1 MDLIQPALL
10 MRRMSR
16 RDMLC
21 KSLAIQHKGASM
33 PGEQDQSATVAFLQA
48 QGDGV
53 ERIDTHGAM
62 IFLAGDQ
69 VFKLKRAVDLG
80 YLNFASL
87 AAREDACRAE
97 LTLNR
102 RTAPDLYLDVR
113 SIRAGTDGALNW
125 DVGDVVDWVVVM
137 RRFPATDL
145 LTHVAERGELTQT
158 LLHALADGVAEFH
171 ARAEIMPVTDGA
183 GRMRDVIMGNERS
196 FAAVP
201 TGLLPAADVA
211 RLQEATL
218 HELEKVA
225 GLLDQRARQ
234 GKVRHGHGDLHLA
247 NICLWQGRPVAFD
260 CLEFSAELATTDL
273 LYDLAFLLMDLWQ
286 KGHVGAANLIAN
298 RYADRVGE
306 EDGWPALPLFMSVRA
321 AIRAHVGGAT
331 AARMTGAAREEK
343 AGEARA
349 YLDAAL
355 QFLAP
360 AAPALIAVGGLSG
373 TGKSTLAGALAPKM
387 GAAPGARWL
396 RSDVMR
402 KVFAGVAPETRLPPQ
417 SYTREA
423 SAQVYAAMTDRA
435 HAMLER
441 GWPVVVDAVFA
452 APDERAAIEDMAR
465 KANVPFLGLWL
476 EADGAVMQQRV
487 DARRGDASDADAG
500 VVARQMTY
508 DCGDLSAWRRIAANG
523 SRDAVVAQA
532 LAATQHLFILQKS

>member
-1 MDLIQPALL
+1 
-10 MRRMSR
+10 
-16 RDMLC
+16 
-21 KSLAIQHKGASM
+21 
-33 PGEQDQSATVAFLQA
+33 
-48 QGDGV
+48 
-53 ERIDTHGAM
+53 
-62 IFLAGDQ
+62 
-69 VFKLKRAVDLG
+69 
-80 YLNFASL
+80 
-87 AAREDACRAE
+87 
-97 LTLNR
+97 
-102 RTAPDLYLDVR
+102 
-113 SIRAGTDGALNW
+113 
-125 DVGDVVDWVVVM
+125 
-137 RRFPATDL
+137 
-145 LTHVAERGELTQT
+145 
-158 LLHALADGVAEFH
+158 
-171 ARAEIMPVTDGA
+171 
-183 GRMRDVIMGNERS
+183 
-196 FAAVP
+196 
-201 TGLLPAADVA
+201 
-211 RLQEATL
+211 L

-331 AARMTGAAREEK
+331 AARMTGRRARK
-343 AGEARA
+343 RPGGA
-349 YLDAAL
+349 
-355 QFLAP
+355 
-360 AAPALIAVGGLSG
+360 GLSRC
-373 TGKSTLAGALAPKM
+373 
-387 GAAPGARWL
+387 GAAIPGARRTGL
-396 RSDVMR
+396 DCGGGIVGDGEIDSGGRPCAENGR
-402 KVFAGVAPETRLPPQ
+402 GAGRALAAFGCHAQGFCRGRARNAPSPQ

>member
-201 TGLLPAADVA
+201 TGLLPPPMLRGCRRPRCTSWKRSPACSTSA
-211 RLQEATL
+211 RGKAKCATAMATFIWPIS
-218 HELEKVA
+218 VC
-225 GLLDQRARQ
+225 
-234 GKVRHGHGDLHLA
+234 GKGVR
-247 NICLWQGRPVAFD
+247 
-260 CLEFSAELATTDL
+260 
-273 LYDLAFLLMDLWQ
+273 
-286 KGHVGAANLIAN
+286 
-298 RYADRVGE
+298 
-306 EDGWPALPLFMSVRA
+306 LPL
-321 AIRAHVGGAT
+321 T
-331 AARMTGAAREEK
+331 ASNSARN
-343 AGEARA
+343 
-349 YLDAAL
+349 
-355 QFLAP
+355 
-360 AAPALIAVGGLSG
+360 
-373 TGKSTLAGALAPKM
+373 
-387 GAAPGARWL
+387 WL
-396 RSDVMR
+396 RRICCMI
-402 KVFAGVAPETRLPPQ
+402 
-417 SYTREA
+417 
-423 SAQVYAAMTDRA
+423 
-435 HAMLER
+435 
-441 GWPVVVDAVFA
+441 WPF
-452 APDERAAIEDMAR
+452 
-465 KANVPFLGLWL
+465 
-476 EADGAVMQQRV
+476 
-487 DARRGDASDADAG
+487 
-500 VVARQMTY
+500 
-508 DCGDLSAWRRIAANG
+508 C
-523 SRDAVVAQA
+523 
-532 LAATQHLFILQKS
+532 